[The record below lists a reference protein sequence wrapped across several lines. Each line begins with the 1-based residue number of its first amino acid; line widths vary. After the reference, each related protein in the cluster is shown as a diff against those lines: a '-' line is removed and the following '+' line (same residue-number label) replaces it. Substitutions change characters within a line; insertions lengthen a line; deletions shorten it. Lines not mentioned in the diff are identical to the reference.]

1 MDAVAPPHRR
11 NTAPSAAR
19 LELRNGKWEIDRF
32 ELPTAASRHH
42 LLLRLLGRRQRGASA
57 PPLAPPPPPV
67 REAGARHTTCRSV
80 RAAGASAAPVPPLK
94 AGGRRTRAA
103 SVDLNYLRVGR
114 ERPLPCTVKVLL
126 VLHTA
131 FSAGPTR
138 RRTQGTE
145 EASSSARRGA
155 TRRRPLRCAG
165 ERSRHSCDS
174 SPPLTYRI
182 HAPTTCSSP

>member
-1 MDAVAPPHRR
+1 MRPAHVGVLGVAAADADGDGNITKQEAVQYIRSRGLVLDGMMIDAM
-11 NTAPSAAR
+11 
-19 LELRNGKWEIDRF
+19 WEV
-32 ELPTAASRHH
+32 
-42 LLLRLLGRRQRGASA
+42 
-57 PPLAPPPPPV
+57 APPPPPV